1 MRQIIDGLMKPAE
14 SGPSLSSQLAMS
26 DFDRQAQ
33 ELQRQAREDSAMAGR
48 LGTGQLPADSFR
60 AAQQLLGERTRLSGQ
75 LAADEEKARRED
87 RNVALNLLSQLSG
100 QEHDTRMQRFA
111 QDSESARMQLQ
122 HVLNLDSLDKQ
133 QAYAKDLEGFRQ
145 NYDTL
150 RMREGFSHDQAMAQ
164 IQEQIQARLSAQGY
178 SQEQALQAAR
188 LQVQQIEGQRN
199 RELEERISTAKMLQD
214 NTQFWASFGLNQ
226 QQVAAQVDQI
236 RAGIAND
243 AKKLGLEEQKLQAA
257 LLDANFNR
265 SMQTAAILQELYG
278 DNPDTM
284 QKAADIMWGAMA
296 NAGLITQDEMRA
308 GQLNAAAQGF
318 RDAASFQA
326 WANGK
331 GYTEAEIQN
340 IVQANSQGGNWTG
353 GQQGGATGTPGT
365 VEAVNSAKNYLT
377 EIESTLRAGSD
388 IRNIEGLIDKISTN
402 TNLSLPKGNTQGSR
416 VDVNTVKD
424 LPGASSH
431 YEIGWS
437 NQQQYA
443 AVKTQEGA
451 DFMSLRMLQSQGL
464 SEQQAFKVMETVLG
478 SDRVKRAYKAVTGKD
493 WAG

>member
-1 MRQIIDGLMKPAE
+1 MPAQPQTVQPTVPQEGQIPLNPAAINPSIGVLSQPEGSILSSLQNLKPPAAAPTVPPEGQASEQMRQIIDGLMKPAE

-214 NTQFWASFGLNQ
+214 NTQFWAILGLNQ
-226 QQVAAQVDQI
+226 KQVAAQVDQI

-243 AKKLGLEEQKLQAA
+243 AKKLGMEEQKLQ
-257 LLDANFNR
+257 
-265 SMQTAAILQELYG
+265 E
-278 DNPDTM
+278 
-284 QKAADIMWGAMA
+284 
-296 NAGLITQDEMRA
+296 
-308 GQLNAAAQGF
+308 
-318 RDAASFQA
+318 
-326 WANGK
+326 
-331 GYTEAEIQN
+331 
-340 IVQANSQGGNWTG
+340 
-353 GQQGGATGTPGT
+353 
-365 VEAVNSAKNYLT
+365 
-377 EIESTLRAGSD
+377 
-388 IRNIEGLIDKISTN
+388 
-402 TNLSLPKGNTQGSR
+402 
-416 VDVNTVKD
+416 
-424 LPGASSH
+424 
-431 YEIGWS
+431 
-437 NQQQYA
+437 
-443 AVKTQEGA
+443 
-451 DFMSLRMLQSQGL
+451 
-464 SEQQAFKVMETVLG
+464 
-478 SDRVKRAYKAVTGKD
+478 
-493 WAG
+493 